1 MTHETSQYINNM
13 IKKKID
19 LCFVHDEIS
28 GQMTHEFN
36 AIKYIKRITLYL
48 ISIPYTAPHHVHTIK
63 TITH

>member
-1 MTHETSQYINNM
+1 M

-19 LCFVHDEIS
+19 SFSAHEEIS

-48 ISIPYTAPHHVHTIK
+48 MSIPYTAPHHVHTIK

>member
-1 MTHETSQYINNM
+1 M

-19 LCFVHDEIS
+19 SFSAHEEIS

-48 ISIPYTAPHHVHTIK
+48 INIPYTAPHHALTIK
-63 TITH
+63 LTIH